1 MNIRHVALYFIIAVS
16 SMVFITGCATTVPKA
31 SYLQEIAPES
41 HVTSIDET
49 KVNIEVGTDV
59 TMEASEKARLAATIE
74 QKITSL
80 KKLNN
85 GNGEKK
91 IYEVE
96 LLLTRYDKG
105 NAFARMMLA
114 GLGQIHIDG
123 QVKLLELPDR
133 KLAGEFSISKTFA
146 WGGMYGGSTS
156 IEDIEQTFADGVAS
170 ALTGQAKQQ

>member
-1 MNIRHVALYFIIAVS
+1 MNIRRVVVYFIIAVS

-31 SYLQEIAPES
+31 SFLHEIAPES
-41 HVTSIDET
+41 RVASKDET
-49 KVNIEVGTDV
+49 KVNIKVGTDV
-59 TMEASEKARLAATIE
+59 TIEASEKARLAETIE

-80 KKLNN
+80 KILNN

-105 NAFARMMLA
+105 NAFARFMLA

-123 QVKLLELPDR
+123 EVKLIELPER
-133 KLAGEFSISKTFA
+133 KLVGEFSISKTFA
-146 WGGMYGGSTS
+146 WGGAYGGGTK
-156 IEDIEQTFADGVAS
+156 IEDIEKTFADGVAS
-170 ALTGQAKQQ
+170 ALTGHTAQ